1 MIPDMIKGSDL
12 EGRYNMDGPYLAA
25 VDIGGTKITVSI
37 ANISGILVKVYRPV
51 QLEGDN
57 LSVPGQVD
65 SLIGHACGQI
75 GVVKDEIYAL
85 GVSTCGPFGIRD
97 GELVLVAPNLC
108 GGLAKERGIIPNDWT
123 EIPLQRELSRIYN
136 KIHIEND
143 GISAVTAER
152 MFGAGR
158 GEDNV
163 VYITWSTGIGSGAY
177 VDGRPIKGKNGNAP
191 HIGHIYL
198 VDNGPR
204 CGCGNFGDMEALAS
218 GVAIA
223 RDYKSR
229 VTALDMTSG
238 DVTAMDVTAG
248 DTTAKDVALEDVTA
262 EGVTVGSITAEDVF
276 NLFRKGDPKAESVIT
291 NAARYFARGLVS
303 INAILDTR
311 VFIIG
316 GSVFMNNRHILLPL
330 VKEEFFKSFPALS
343 KDVEFRPCALDSYL
357 GDLAAFCLV
366 MPDDWVRQWQEK
378 QPWEYAP
385 MPIVLGTNLTL

>member
-1 MIPDMIKGSDL
+1 
-12 EGRYNMDGPYLAA
+12 MDGPYLAA

-37 ANISGILVKVYRPV
+37 ANISGILVKLYQPV

-57 LSVPGQVD
+57 LAVPAQVD
-65 SLIGHACGQI
+65 FLIGHACEQI
-75 GVVKDEIYAL
+75 GIERDEITAL

-108 GGLAKERGIIPNDWT
+108 GGLANERGIIPNDWT

-152 MFGAGR
+152 MFGAGK

-177 VDGRPIKGKNGNAP
+177 VNGRLIRGKNGNAP

-198 VDNGPR
+198 VDDGPR

-223 RDYKSR
+223 RDYGSR
-229 VTALDMTSG
+229 VTAV
-238 DVTAMDVTAG
+238 DVTA
-248 DTTAKDVALEDVTA
+248 EDVTA
-262 EGVTVGSITAEDVF
+262 EDVTAEDMTAEDVTPEGVTAGSVTAEDVF

-343 KDVEFRPCALDSYL
+343 KDVEFRPSALDSYL
-357 GDLAAFCLV
+357 GDLAALCLV
-366 MPDDWVRQWQEK
+366 MPDDWGRQWQEK
-378 QPWEYAP
+378 RPWQFAP
-385 MPIVLGTNLTL
+385 ESIVLSTNSALK

>member
-1 MIPDMIKGSDL
+1 
-12 EGRYNMDGPYLAA
+12 MDGPYLAA

-37 ANISGILVKVYRPV
+37 ANKSGILVKVYQPV
-51 QLEGDN
+51 QLVGDN
-57 LSVPGQVD
+57 LAVPGQVD
-65 SLIGHACGQI
+65 SLVKFACGQI
-75 GVVKDEIYAL
+75 GIGKDEIFAL
-85 GVSTCGPFGIRD
+85 GVSTCGPFGIID

-108 GGLAKERGIIPNDWT
+108 GGLAKEREVIPNNWT
-123 EIPLQRELSRIYN
+123 EIPLQKELSRIYK

-177 VDGRPIKGKNGNAP
+177 VDGRLIRGKNGNAP

-198 VDNGPR
+198 VDDGPR

-223 RDYKSR
+223 RDYGSR
-229 VTALDMTSG
+229 VTAG
-238 DVTAMDVTAG
+238 
-248 DTTAKDVALEDVTA
+248 DVTA
-262 EGVTVGSITAEDVF
+262 EGVTTVDVTTEGVMAENVTAENVTTEDVTAVDITTEDVTAESVTAEDVF
-276 NLFRKGDPKAESVIT
+276 NLFRMGDPKAESVIT

-303 INAILDTR
+303 INAILDTQ

-330 VKEEFFKSFPALS
+330 VKEEFCKSFPALS
-343 KDVEFRPCALDSYL
+343 KDVKFRPSALDSYL
-357 GDLAAFCLV
+357 GDLAALCLV
-366 MPDDWVRQWQEK
+366 MPDDWGRQWQEK
-378 QPWEYAP
+378 RPWEFAP
-385 MPIVLGTNLTL
+385 ESIVLGTDK

>member
-1 MIPDMIKGSDL
+1 
-12 EGRYNMDGPYLAA
+12 MDGPFLAA

-37 ANISGILVKVYRPV
+37 ADISGILVKVYRAV

-57 LSVPGQVD
+57 LTVPGQVD
-65 SLIGHACGQI
+65 SLVGYACEQTGIG
-75 GVVKDEIYAL
+75 KDEISVI
-85 GVSTCGPFGIRD
+85 GVSTCGPFGRRD

-123 EIPLQRELSRIYN
+123 EIALQRELSRIYN
-136 KIHIEND
+136 KIHFEND

-177 VDGRPIKGKNGNAP
+177 VDGRLIKGKNGNAP

-198 VDNGPR
+198 VNDGPR
-204 CGCGNFGDMEALAS
+204 CGCGNLGDMEALAS

-223 RDYKSR
+223 RDYGSR
-229 VTALDMTSG
+229 VTAGGTTS
-238 DVTAMDVTAG
+238 
-248 DTTAKDVALEDVTA
+248 EDV
-262 EGVTVGSITAEDVF
+262 TAEDVF

-291 NAARYFARGLVS
+291 NSARYFARGLVS

-316 GSVFMNNRHILLPL
+316 GSVFMNNRHILLPM
-330 VKEEFFKSFPALS
+330 VKEEFCNSFPALS
-343 KDVEFRPCALDSYL
+343 KDVEFRPSALDSYL
-357 GDLAAFCLV
+357 GDLAALCLV

-378 QPWEYAP
+378 RPWEYAP
-385 MPIVLGTNLTL
+385 EPIVLGTNSTLK

>member
-1 MIPDMIKGSDL
+1 
-12 EGRYNMDGPYLAA
+12 MDGPYLAA

-37 ANISGILVKVYRPV
+37 ANISGILVKLYRPV

-57 LSVPGQVD
+57 LAVPAQVD
-65 SLIGHACGQI
+65 FLVGHACEQI
-75 GVVKDEIYAL
+75 GIERDEITAL

-108 GGLAKERGIIPNDWT
+108 GGLANERGIIPNDWT
-123 EIPLQRELSRIYN
+123 EIPLQRELSWIYN

-152 MFGAGR
+152 MFGAGK

-177 VDGRPIKGKNGNAP
+177 VDGRLIKGKNGNAP

-198 VDNGPR
+198 VDDGPK

-223 RDYKSR
+223 RDYGSR
-229 VTALDMTSG
+229 VTSG
-238 DVTAMDVTAG
+238 DVTAEGMTAEGVTTEG
-248 DTTAKDVALEDVTA
+248 MTAEGVMAEDVTA
-262 EGVTVGSITAEDVF
+262 ENVTAEDVF

-330 VKEEFFKSFPALS
+330 VKEEFCKSFPALS

-357 GDLAAFCLV
+357 GDLAALCLV
-366 MPDDWVRQWQEK
+366 MPDDWGRQWQEK
-378 QPWEYAP
+378 RPWEFAP
-385 MPIVLGTNLTL
+385 ESIVLSTNSTLK

>member
-1 MIPDMIKGSDL
+1 
-12 EGRYNMDGPYLAA
+12 MDGPYLAA

-57 LSVPGQVD
+57 LAVPRQVD
-65 SLIGHACGQI
+65 SMVGHACEQTGI
-75 GVVKDEIYAL
+75 GKDEIYAL

-108 GGLAKERGIIPNDWT
+108 GGLSKERGIIPNDWT
-123 EIPLQRELSRIYN
+123 EIPLQRELSLIYN

-191 HIGHIYL
+191 HIGHVYL
-198 VDNGPR
+198 VDDGPR

-223 RDYKSR
+223 RDYGSK
-229 VTALDMTSG
+229 
-238 DVTAMDVTAG
+238 VTAG
-248 DTTAKDVALEDVTA
+248 GTTSEDMTAEGVTA
-262 EGVTVGSITAEDVF
+262 EGVTAVDVTTEGATTECVTAEDVF
-276 NLFRKGDPKAESVIT
+276 NLLRKGDPKAESVIAS
-291 NAARYFARGLVS
+291 AARYFARGLVS

-316 GSVFMNNRHILLPL
+316 GSVFMNNRHILLPM
-330 VKEEFFKSFPALS
+330 VKEEFCKSFPALS
-343 KDVEFRPCALDSYL
+343 KDVEFRPCALDNYL
-357 GDLAAFCLV
+357 GDLAALCLV

-378 QPWEYAP
+378 RPWEFAP
-385 MPIVLGTNLTL
+385 EPIVLGTNSKLK

>member
-1 MIPDMIKGSDL
+1 
-12 EGRYNMDGPYLAA
+12 MDGPYLAA

-37 ANISGILVKVYRPV
+37 ANVSGILVKVYQPV

-57 LSVPGQVD
+57 LAVPGQVD
-65 SLIGHACGQI
+65 SMVGHACGQI
-75 GVVKDEIYAL
+75 GIGKDEIYAL

-123 EIPLQRELSRIYN
+123 EIPLQRELSRIYK

-152 MFGAGR
+152 MFGTGR

-198 VDNGPR
+198 VDDGPR

-223 RDYKSR
+223 RDYGGGL
-229 VTALDMTSG
+229 TAVDMT
-238 DVTAMDVTAG
+238 DENMTAMDVM
-248 DTTAKDVALEDVTA
+248 A
-262 EGVTVGSITAEDVF
+262 EGVTAGSVTAEDVF
-276 NLFRKGDPKAESVIT
+276 NLFRKGDPKAKLVIT

-316 GSVFMNNRHILLPL
+316 GSVFMNNRHILLPM
-330 VKEEFFKSFPALS
+330 VKEEFCKSFPALS
-343 KDVEFRPCALDSYL
+343 KDVEFRPSALDSYL
-357 GDLAAFCLV
+357 GDLAALCLV
-366 MPDDWVRQWQEK
+366 MPDDWVRQWQDK
-378 QPWEYAP
+378 RPWEFAP
-385 MPIVLGTNLTL
+385 EPIVLGTNSKLK

>member
-1 MIPDMIKGSDL
+1 
-12 EGRYNMDGPYLAA
+12 MDGPYLAA

-37 ANISGILVKVYRPV
+37 ANISGILVKLYRPV

-57 LSVPGQVD
+57 LAVPAQVD
-65 SLIGHACGQI
+65 FLVGHACEQI
-75 GVVKDEIYAL
+75 GIERDEITAL

-108 GGLAKERGIIPNDWT
+108 GGLANERGIIPNDWT

-152 MFGAGR
+152 MFGAGK

-177 VDGRPIKGKNGNAP
+177 VDGRLIRGKNGNAP

-198 VDNGPR
+198 VDDGPR

-223 RDYKSR
+223 RDYESR
-229 VTALDMTSG
+229 VTAG
-238 DVTAMDVTAG
+238 DVTSEGMTAEG
-248 DTTAKDVALEDVTA
+248 MTAVDVTA
-262 EGVTVGSITAEDVF
+262 EGVTAGSVTAEDVF

-330 VKEEFFKSFPALS
+330 VKEEFCKSFPALS

-357 GDLAAFCLV
+357 GDLAALCLV

-378 QPWEYAP
+378 RPWEFAP
-385 MPIVLGTNLTL
+385 ESIVLGTNSALK

>member
-1 MIPDMIKGSDL
+1 
-12 EGRYNMDGPYLAA
+12 MDGPYLAA

-37 ANISGILVKVYRPV
+37 ANISGILVKVYRAV

-57 LSVPGQVD
+57 LAVPGQVD
-65 SLIGHACGQI
+65 SLIGHACEQTGI
-75 GVVKDEIYAL
+75 GKDEIYAL
-85 GVSTCGPFGIRD
+85 GVSTCGPFEIRD

-108 GGLAKERGIIPNDWT
+108 GGLAKERGIIPNNWT
-123 EIPLQRELSRIYN
+123 RIPLQRELSRIYN

-177 VDGRPIKGKNGNAP
+177 VDGRLIKGKNGNAP
-191 HIGHIYL
+191 HIGHVYL
-198 VDNGPR
+198 VDDGPR

-223 RDYKSR
+223 RDYESR
-229 VTALDMTSG
+229 VTAGGITSG
-238 DVTAMDVTAG
+238 DVTVEA
-248 DTTAKDVALEDVTA
+248 VTA
-262 EGVTVGSITAEDVF
+262 EGVTAEDVF
-276 NLFRKGDPKAESVIT
+276 KRFRKGDPKAESVIT

-303 INAILDTR
+303 INAILDTQ

-316 GSVFMNNRHILLPL
+316 GSVFMNNRHILLPM

-343 KDVEFRPCALDSYL
+343 KDVEFRPSALDNYL
-357 GDLAAFCLV
+357 GDLAALCLV

-378 QPWEYAP
+378 RPWEFAP
-385 MPIVLGTNLTL
+385 EPIVLGTNLTLK

>member
-1 MIPDMIKGSDL
+1 MIPDLIKGSDL
-12 EGRYNMDGPYLAA
+12 VGRYNMDGPYLAA

-37 ANISGILVKVYRPV
+37 ANISGILVKVYRAV

-57 LSVPGQVD
+57 LAVPLQVD
-65 SLIGHACGQI
+65 FLVGYACGQI
-75 GVVKDEIYAL
+75 GIGKDEIYAL

-108 GGLAKERGIIPNDWT
+108 GGLAKERGIIPNNWT
-123 EIPLQRELSRIYN
+123 EIPLQRELSRIYK

-229 VTALDMTSG
+229 VTAMGMTSG
-238 DVTAMDVTAG
+238 DVAGMDVTVV
-248 DTTAKDVALEDVTA
+248 DTTSKDVVARDVIA
-262 EGVTVGSITAEDVF
+262 EGVTVGSITAEYVF
-276 NLFRKGDPKAESVIT
+276 SLFRKGDPKAESVIT

-316 GSVFMNNRHILLPL
+316 GSVFMNNRHILLPM
-330 VKEEFFKSFPALS
+330 VKEEFCKSFPALS
-343 KDVEFRPCALDSYL
+343 KDVEFRPCALDRYL
-357 GDLAAFCLV
+357 GDLAALCLV

-385 MPIVLGTNLTL
+385 EPIVLSFVLP

>member
-1 MIPDMIKGSDL
+1 
-12 EGRYNMDGPYLAA
+12 MDGPYLAA

-37 ANISGILVKVYRPV
+37 ANISGILVKLYQPV

-57 LSVPGQVD
+57 LAVPAQVD
-65 SLIGHACGQI
+65 FLVGHACEQI
-75 GVVKDEIYAL
+75 GIERDEITAL

-108 GGLAKERGIIPNDWT
+108 GGLANERGIIPNDWT

-152 MFGAGR
+152 MFGAGK

-177 VDGRPIKGKNGNAP
+177 VDGRLIRGKNGNAP

-198 VDNGPR
+198 VDDGPR

-223 RDYKSR
+223 RNYKSR
-229 VTALDMTSG
+229 VTAVDMTSEG
-238 DVTAMDVTAG
+238 
-248 DTTAKDVALEDVTA
+248 VTA
-262 EGVTVGSITAEDVF
+262 EGMTAVDVTTEGVTGGSVTAEDVF
-276 NLFRKGDPKAESVIT
+276 NLFRKCDPKAESVIT

-330 VKEEFFKSFPALS
+330 VKEEFCKSFPALS

-357 GDLAAFCLV
+357 GDLAALCLV

-378 QPWEYAP
+378 RPWEFAP
-385 MPIVLGTNLTL
+385 ESIVLGTNSALK

>member
-1 MIPDMIKGSDL
+1 MIPDLIKGSDL
-12 EGRYNMDGPYLAA
+12 VGRYNMDGPYLVA

-37 ANISGILVKVYRPV
+37 ANISGILVKVYRAV

-57 LSVPGQVD
+57 LAVPWQVD
-65 SLIGHACGQI
+65 YLVGYACLQLGIG
-75 GVVKDEIYAL
+75 KDEISAF

-123 EIPLQRELSRIYN
+123 EIPLQRELSRIYK

-143 GISAVTAER
+143 GISAVIAER

-229 VTALDMTSG
+229 VTA
-238 DVTAMDVTAG
+238 G
-248 DTTAKDVALEDVTA
+248 DTTAKDVTA

-316 GSVFMNNRHILLPL
+316 GSVFMNNRHILLPM
-330 VKEEFFKSFPALS
+330 VEKEFCKSFQALS

-357 GDLAAFCLV
+357 GDLAALCLV
-366 MPDDWVRQWQEK
+366 MPDDWVRQWQDK
-378 QPWEYAP
+378 RPWEFAP
-385 MPIVLGTNLTL
+385 KPIVLGTNSTLK

>member
-1 MIPDMIKGSDL
+1 
-12 EGRYNMDGPYLAA
+12 MDKPYLAA

-37 ANISGILVKVYRPV
+37 ADISRILVKVYQPV
-51 QLEGDN
+51 HLEGDN
-57 LSVPGQVD
+57 LAVPAQVD
-65 SLIGHACGQI
+65 FLVGHACEQI
-75 GVVKDEIYAL
+75 GIERDEITAL

-108 GGLAKERGIIPNDWT
+108 GGLANERGIIPNDWT

-136 KIHIEND
+136 NIHIEND

-152 MFGAGR
+152 MFGAGK

-163 VYITWSTGIGSGAY
+163 IYITWSTGIGSGAY
-177 VDGRPIKGKNGNAP
+177 IDGRLIRGKNGNAP

-198 VDNGPR
+198 VDDGPR

-229 VTALDMTSG
+229 VTAVDMTSEG
-238 DVTAMDVTAG
+238 VTAESVTTEG
-248 DTTAKDVALEDVTA
+248 MTAEGVMAEGVTA
-262 EGVTVGSITAEDVF
+262 EGVTAEGVMAEGVTAENVTAEDVF

-330 VKEEFFKSFPALS
+330 VKEEFYKSFPALS
-343 KDVEFRPCALDSYL
+343 KDVEFRPSALDSYL
-357 GDLAAFCLV
+357 GDLAALCLV
-366 MPDDWVRQWQEK
+366 MPDDWVRQWQQK
-378 QPWEYAP
+378 RPWEFAP
-385 MPIVLGTNLTL
+385 EPIVLGTNSALK

>member
-1 MIPDMIKGSDL
+1 
-12 EGRYNMDGPYLAA
+12 MDGPYLAA

-37 ANISGILVKVYRPV
+37 ANISGILVKLYRPV

-57 LSVPGQVD
+57 LAVPAQVD
-65 SLIGHACGQI
+65 FLVGHACEQI
-75 GVVKDEIYAL
+75 GIERDEITAL

-108 GGLAKERGIIPNDWT
+108 GGLANERGIIPNDWT

-152 MFGAGR
+152 MFGAGK

-177 VDGRPIKGKNGNAP
+177 VNGRLIRGKNGNAP

-198 VDNGPR
+198 VDDGPR

-218 GVAIA
+218 GVAIS

-229 VTALDMTSG
+229 VTAVDMTS
-238 DVTAMDVTAG
+238 
-248 DTTAKDVALEDVTA
+248 EDVTA
-262 EGVTVGSITAEDVF
+262 EGVTTEGMTAEGVTAVDVTAENVTAEDVF
-276 NLFRKGDPKAESVIT
+276 NLFRKGDPEAKSVIT

-330 VKEEFFKSFPALS
+330 VKEEFCKSFPALS
-343 KDVEFRPCALDSYL
+343 KDVEFRPSALDSYL
-357 GDLAAFCLV
+357 GDLAALCLV
-366 MPDDWVRQWQEK
+366 MPDDWGRQWQEK
-378 QPWEYAP
+378 RPWEFAP
-385 MPIVLGTNLTL
+385 ESIVLSTNSTLK

>member
-1 MIPDMIKGSDL
+1 
-12 EGRYNMDGPYLAA
+12 MDGPYLAA

-37 ANISGILVKVYRPV
+37 ANISVILVKVYRPV

-57 LSVPGQVD
+57 LTIPRQVD
-65 SLIGHACGQI
+65 SLVGYACGQVGI
-75 GVVKDEIYAL
+75 GKDEIYAL

-123 EIPLQRELSRIYN
+123 EIPLQRELSRIYQ

-163 VYITWSTGIGSGAY
+163 IYITWSTGIGSGAY
-177 VDGRPIKGKNGNAP
+177 VDGKPIKGKNGNAP
-191 HIGHIYL
+191 HIGHVYL

-223 RDYKSR
+223 RDYVSR
-229 VTALDMTSG
+229 VTAG
-238 DVTAMDVTAG
+238 DVTA
-248 DTTAKDVALEDVTA
+248 
-262 EGVTVGSITAEDVF
+262 GSVTAEDVF

-316 GSVFMNNRHILLPL
+316 GSVFMNNRHILLPM
-330 VKEEFFKSFPALS
+330 VKEEFCKSFQALA
-343 KDVEFRPCALDSYL
+343 KDVEFRPCALDCYL
-357 GDLAAFCLV
+357 GDLAALCLV
-366 MPDDWVRQWQEK
+366 MPDDWVRQWQDK
-378 QPWEYAP
+378 RPWEFAP
-385 MPIVLGTNLTL
+385 DPIVLGTNSTLK

>member
-1 MIPDMIKGSDL
+1 
-12 EGRYNMDGPYLAA
+12 MDGPYLAA

-37 ANISGILVKVYRPV
+37 ANISEILVKVYQPV

-57 LSVPGQVD
+57 LAVPGQVN
-65 SLIGHACGQI
+65 SLVGHACRRLGI
-75 GVVKDEIYAL
+75 GKDEIYAL
-85 GVSTCGPFGIRD
+85 GVSTCGPFGIRS

-108 GGLAKERGIIPNDWT
+108 GGLAKERGIIPNNWT
-123 EIPLQRELSRIYN
+123 EIPLQRELSRIYK

-191 HIGHIYL
+191 HIGHVYL
-198 VDNGPR
+198 VDDGPR

-223 RDYKSR
+223 RDYKSK
-229 VTALDMTSG
+229 VTVVDMTSE
-238 DVTAMDVTAG
+238 DVTAMDVTIG
-248 DTTAKDVALEDVTA
+248 NTTAKDVAARDVTA
-262 EGVTVGSITAEDVF
+262 EGVTDGSVTAEDVF
-276 NLFRKGDPKAESVIT
+276 NMFRKGDPKAESVIT
-291 NAARYFARGLVS
+291 TAARYFARGLVS

-316 GSVFMNNRHILLPL
+316 GSVFMNNRHTLLPL

-343 KDVEFRPCALDSYL
+343 KDVEFRPCALESYL
-357 GDLAAFCLV
+357 GDLAALCLV

-378 QPWEYAP
+378 RPWEYAP
-385 MPIVLGTNLTL
+385 EPIVLSTDE

>member
-1 MIPDMIKGSDL
+1 
-12 EGRYNMDGPYLAA
+12 MDGPYLAA

-37 ANISGILVKVYRPV
+37 ANISGILVKLYRPV

-57 LSVPGQVD
+57 LAVPAQVD
-65 SLIGHACGQI
+65 FLVGHACEQI
-75 GVVKDEIYAL
+75 SIERDEITAL
-85 GVSTCGPFGIRD
+85 GISTCGPFGILD

-108 GGLAKERGIIPNDWT
+108 GGLANERGIIPNDWT

-152 MFGAGR
+152 MFGAGK

-198 VDNGPR
+198 VDDGPR

-223 RDYKSR
+223 RDYGSK
-229 VTALDMTSG
+229 
-238 DVTAMDVTAG
+238 VTAG
-248 DTTAKDVALEDVTA
+248 GTTSEDMTA
-262 EGVTVGSITAEDVF
+262 EGVTAEGMTVVDVTTEGVTTENVTAGSVTAEGVF
-276 NLFRKGDPKAESVIT
+276 NLFRKGDPEAKSVIT

-316 GSVFMNNRHILLPL
+316 GSVFMHNRHILLPL
-330 VKEEFFKSFPALS
+330 VKEEFCKSFPALS
-343 KDVEFRPCALDSYL
+343 KDVEFRPCALNSYL
-357 GDLAAFCLV
+357 GDLAALCLV

-378 QPWEYAP
+378 RPWEFAP
-385 MPIVLGTNLTL
+385 EPIILGTNSTLK

>member
-1 MIPDMIKGSDL
+1 MIPDLIRGYGL
-12 EGRYNMDGPYLAA
+12 AGRYNMDGPYLAA

-57 LSVPGQVD
+57 LAVPGQVD
-65 SLIGHACGQI
+65 SLVGHAYEQI
-75 GVVKDEIYAL
+75 GIGKDEISAL
-85 GVSTCGPFGIRD
+85 GISTCGPFGIRD

-123 EIPLQRELSRIYN
+123 EIPLQRELSRIYK

-198 VDNGPR
+198 VDDGPR

-223 RDYKSR
+223 RDYGSR
-229 VTALDMTSG
+229 VTAGDMTTA
-238 DVTAMDVTAG
+238 DVM
-248 DTTAKDVALEDVTA
+248 A
-262 EGVTVGSITAEDVF
+262 EGVAAGGVTAEDVF

-316 GSVFMNNRHILLPL
+316 GSVFMNNRHILLPM
-330 VKEEFFKSFPALS
+330 VKEEFCKSFPALS

-357 GDLAAFCLV
+357 GDLAALCLV

-378 QPWEYAP
+378 RPWEYAP
-385 MPIVLGTNLTL
+385 LPIVLGPNLTL

>member
-1 MIPDMIKGSDL
+1 MIPDLIRGYGL
-12 EGRYNMDGPYLAA
+12 AGRYNMDGPYLAA
-25 VDIGGTKITVSI
+25 VDIGGTKITASI
-37 ANISGILVKVYRPV
+37 ANLSGILVKVYQAV

-57 LSVPGQVD
+57 LAVPGQVD
-65 SLIGHACGQI
+65 YLVGYACRQLGIG
-75 GVVKDEIYAL
+75 KDEISAL
-85 GVSTCGPFGIRD
+85 GISTCGPFGMR
-97 GELVLVAPNLC
+97 
-108 GGLAKERGIIPNDWT
+108 DWT
-123 EIPLQRELSRIYN
+123 EIPLQRELSRIYK

-177 VDGRPIKGKNGNAP
+177 VDGRLIRGKHGNAP

-223 RDYKSR
+223 RDYMSR
-229 VTALDMTSG
+229 VTAGDMTYV
-238 DVTAMDVTAG
+238 DVGAMDVTAG
-248 DTTAKDVALEDVTA
+248 DTTAKDVVAGDVTA

-276 NLFRKGDPKAESVIT
+276 NLFQKGDPKAESVIT

-316 GSVFMNNRHILLPL
+316 GSVFMNNRHILLPM
-330 VKEEFFKSFPALS
+330 VKEEFCKSFPALS
-343 KDVEFRPCALDSYL
+343 KDVEFRPCALDNYL
-357 GDLAAFCLV
+357 GDLAALCLV

-378 QPWEYAP
+378 RPWEYAP
-385 MPIVLGTNLTL
+385 LPIVLSFVQS

>member
-1 MIPDMIKGSDL
+1 
-12 EGRYNMDGPYLAA
+12 MDESYLAA

-37 ANISGILVKVYRPV
+37 ANVNGILVKVYQPV
-51 QLEGDN
+51 HLEGDN
-57 LSVPGQVD
+57 LAVPKQVD
-65 SLIGHACGQI
+65 SMVGHACEQI
-75 GVVKDEIYAL
+75 DIGKDEIYAL
-85 GVSTCGPFGIRD
+85 GVSTCGPFKIRD

-123 EIPLQRELSRIYN
+123 EIPLQSELSRIYN

-152 MFGAGR
+152 MFGAGK

-163 VYITWSTGIGSGAY
+163 IYITWSTGIGSGAY

-223 RDYKSR
+223 RDYGGGLTT
-229 VTALDMTSG
+229 VDMTSG
-238 DVTAMDVTAG
+238 DVTTMDVTVG
-248 DTTAKDVALEDVTA
+248 DTTTKDVAAGDVTA
-262 EGVTVGSITAEDVF
+262 EGVTSEDMTTGDVTTECVTAEEVF

-311 VFIIG
+311 LFIIG
-316 GSVFMNNRHILLPL
+316 GSVFMNNMHILLPL
-330 VKEEFFKSFPALS
+330 VEEEFFRSFPALS
-343 KDVEFRPCALDSYL
+343 NNVEFRPCALDSYL
-357 GDLAAFCLV
+357 GDLAALCLV
-366 MPDDWVRQWQEK
+366 MPDDWVRQWQDTR
-378 QPWEYAP
+378 PWEFAP
-385 MPIVLGTNLTL
+385 EPIVLGTNLTLK

>member
-1 MIPDMIKGSDL
+1 
-12 EGRYNMDGPYLAA
+12 MDRPYLAA

-37 ANISGILVKVYRPV
+37 ANINGILVKLYRPV
-51 QLEGDN
+51 LLKGDN
-57 LSVPGQVD
+57 LAIPRQVD
-65 SLIGHACGQI
+65 FMVGHACKQTGI
-75 GVVKDEIYAL
+75 GKDKIFAL

-158 GEDNV
+158 DEDNV

-177 VDGRPIKGKNGNAP
+177 VDGRLIKGKNGNAP
-191 HIGHIYL
+191 HIGHVYL
-198 VDNGPR
+198 VDDGPR

-223 RDYKSR
+223 RDYGSR
-229 VTALDMTSG
+229 VTAGGTTSEY
-238 DVTAMDVTAG
+238 VTAENMTG
-248 DTTAKDVALEDVTA
+248 MDVTA
-262 EGVTVGSITAEDVF
+262 EGVTAEGVTAEDVF
-276 NLFRKGDPKAESVIT
+276 NMFRKGDSKAESVIS

-330 VKEEFFKSFPALS
+330 VKEEFCKSFPALS
-343 KDVEFRPCALDSYL
+343 KDVEFRPSTLDSYL
-357 GDLAAFCLV
+357 GDLAALCLV
-366 MPDDWVRQWQEK
+366 MPDEWVRQWHEK
-378 QPWEYAP
+378 RPWEYAP
-385 MPIVLGTNLTL
+385 KPIVLGTNLTLK

>member
-1 MIPDMIKGSDL
+1 MRRNDAGSDQV
-12 EGRYNMDGPYLAA
+12 GRYNMDGPYLAA

-37 ANISGILVKVYRPV
+37 ANKSGILVKVYQPV
-51 QLEGDN
+51 QLVGDN
-57 LSVPGQVD
+57 LAVPGQVD
-65 SLIGHACGQI
+65 SLVKFACGQI
-75 GVVKDEIYAL
+75 GIGKDEIFAL
-85 GVSTCGPFGIRD
+85 GVSTCGPFGIID

-108 GGLAKERGIIPNDWT
+108 GGLAKEREVIPNNWT
-123 EIPLQRELSRIYN
+123 EIPLQKELSRIYK

-177 VDGRPIKGKNGNAP
+177 VDGKPIKGKNGNAP

-204 CGCGNFGDMEALAS
+204 CGCGNFGDMEALSS

-223 RDYKSR
+223 RDYGGGLTDGDMVDEDMISGNI
-229 VTALDMTSG
+229 TAVDEMG
-238 DVTAMDVTAG
+238 G
-248 DTTAKDVALEDVTA
+248 
-262 EGVTVGSITAEDVF
+262 GVTDGGVTAEDVF

-316 GSVFMNNRHILLPL
+316 GSVFMNNRHILLPM
-330 VKEEFFKSFPALS
+330 VKEEFCKSFQALA

-357 GDLAAFCLV
+357 GDLAALCLV
-366 MPDDWVRQWQEK
+366 MPDGWVRQWQDK
-378 QPWEYAP
+378 RPWEFAP
-385 MPIVLGTNLTL
+385 EPIVLGINSTL

>member
-1 MIPDMIKGSDL
+1 
-12 EGRYNMDGPYLAA
+12 MDGPYLAA

-37 ANISGILVKVYRPV
+37 ANISGILVKLYRPV

-57 LSVPGQVD
+57 LAVPAQVD
-65 SLIGHACGQI
+65 FLVGHACEQI
-75 GVVKDEIYAL
+75 GIERDEITAL

-108 GGLAKERGIIPNDWT
+108 GGLANERGIIPNDWT

-152 MFGAGR
+152 MFGAGK

-177 VDGRPIKGKNGNAP
+177 VDGRLIKGKNGNAP

-198 VDNGPR
+198 VDDGPR

-223 RDYKSR
+223 RDYESR
-229 VTALDMTSG
+229 VTSG
-238 DVTAMDVTAG
+238 DVTAECTTTVDVTTEGVMAENVTAENV
-248 DTTAKDVALEDVTA
+248 TTEDVTA
-262 EGVTVGSITAEDVF
+262 ESVTAEDVF
-276 NLFRKGDPKAESVIT
+276 NLFRMGDPKAESVIT

-303 INAILDTR
+303 INAILDTQ

-330 VKEEFFKSFPALS
+330 VKEEFYKSFPALS
-343 KDVEFRPCALDSYL
+343 KDVEFRPSALDSYL
-357 GDLAAFCLV
+357 GDLAALCLV
-366 MPDDWVRQWQEK
+366 MPDDWGRQWQEK
-378 QPWEYAP
+378 RPWEFAP
-385 MPIVLGTNLTL
+385 ESIVLGTDK

>member
-1 MIPDMIKGSDL
+1 
-12 EGRYNMDGPYLAA
+12 MDGPYLAA

-37 ANISGILVKVYRPV
+37 ANISGILVKVYQPV
-51 QLEGDN
+51 QLEGNN
-57 LSVPGQVD
+57 LAVPAQVD
-65 SLIGHACGQI
+65 FLVGHACRQTGI
-75 GVVKDEIYAL
+75 GKDEIFAL

-108 GGLAKERGIIPNDWT
+108 GGLAIERGMIPNDWT

-177 VDGRPIKGKNGNAP
+177 ADGRLIKGKNGNAP

-198 VDNGPR
+198 VDDGPR

-223 RDYKSR
+223 RDYGSR
-229 VTALDMTSG
+229 VTAG
-238 DVTAMDVTAG
+238 GIAAEDVTAG
-248 DTTAKDVALEDVTA
+248 SV
-262 EGVTVGSITAEDVF
+262 TAEDVF
-276 NLFRKGDPKAESVIT
+276 NLFRKGDPNAESVIT

-311 VFIIG
+311 MFIIG
-316 GSVFMNNRHILLPL
+316 GSVFMNNRHILLPM
-330 VKEEFFKSFPALS
+330 VKEEFCKSFPALS
-343 KDVEFRPCALDSYL
+343 KNVEFRPCALDSYL
-357 GDLAAFCLV
+357 GDLAALCLV

-378 QPWEYAP
+378 RPWEYAP
-385 MPIVLGTNLTL
+385 LPIVLGTNLTLK

>member
-1 MIPDMIKGSDL
+1 
-12 EGRYNMDGPYLAA
+12 MDEPYLAA

-57 LSVPGQVD
+57 LAVPRQVD
-65 SLIGHACGQI
+65 SMVGYACEQTGIG
-75 GVVKDEIYAL
+75 KDEITAI

-152 MFGAGR
+152 MFGAGS

-198 VDNGPR
+198 VDDGPR

-223 RDYKSR
+223 RDYGSR
-229 VTALDMTSG
+229 LTAGGTTSE
-238 DVTAMDVTAG
+238 DVTPMDVTVG
-248 DTTAKDVALEDVTA
+248 DTTTKDVAAGDVTA
-262 EGVTVGSITAEDVF
+262 EGVTAGSVTAEEVF
-276 NLFRKGDPKAESVIT
+276 NLFRKGDPKAKSVIT

-343 KDVEFRPCALDSYL
+343 KNVEFRPCALDSYL
-357 GDLAAFCLV
+357 GDLAALCLV

-378 QPWEYAP
+378 RPWEFAP
-385 MPIVLGTNLTL
+385 EPIVLSTNSTLK

>member
-1 MIPDMIKGSDL
+1 
-12 EGRYNMDGPYLAA
+12 MDGPYLAA

-37 ANISGILVKVYRPV
+37 ANIGGILVKVYRPV

-57 LSVPGQVD
+57 LAVPRQVD
-65 SLIGHACGQI
+65 SMVGHACKQTGI
-75 GVVKDEIYAL
+75 GKDEISAI
-85 GVSTCGPFGIRD
+85 GVSTCGPFGIKD

-123 EIPLQRELSRIYN
+123 EIPLQRELSLIYN

-152 MFGAGR
+152 MFGAGS

-198 VDNGPR
+198 VDDGPR

-223 RDYKSR
+223 RDYGSR
-229 VTALDMTSG
+229 VTAGGTTSEDMTAEG
-238 DVTAMDVTAG
+238 
-248 DTTAKDVALEDVTA
+248 VTA
-262 EGVTVGSITAEDVF
+262 EGVTAVDVTTEGATTECVTAEDVF

-311 VFIIG
+311 MFIIG
-316 GSVFMNNRHILLPL
+316 GSVFMNNRHILLPM
-330 VKEEFFKSFPALS
+330 VKEEFCKSFPALS
-343 KDVEFRPCALDSYL
+343 KDVKFRPCALNNYL
-357 GDLAAFCLV
+357 GDLAALCLV

-378 QPWEYAP
+378 RPWEFAP
-385 MPIVLGTNLTL
+385 EPIVLGTNSTLK